1 MGDRP
6 RWSSAGAGACYL
18 PVTGPPAE
26 AGLVLVQD
34 PSCSLGVAL
43 HWSAQ
48 ATARKLCQVD
58 IGMSDLWGQPS
69 LHSSS
74 GPFPA

>member
-18 PVTGPPAE
+18 PVAGPPAE

-34 PSCSLGVAL
+34 PSCSLGVASTGQPRL
-43 HWSAQ
+43 LLGS
-48 ATARKLCQVD
+48 CQVNV
-58 IGMSDLWGQPS
+58 GTSDLWGQPS